1 MNKSIL
7 SLTALLASTLFVL
20 AEAEVGK
27 PAPTFTSKDTNGKSH
42 SFAEFKGKI
51 VVLEAYNLDCPFCAN
66 HFKTGAMQE
75 LQGYA
80 TSKGAI
86 WLVVNSVHAKHPSY
100 RTPEAAKK
108 EFVAQKMKATGWID
122 DSDGNIGKAYGLKTT
137 PHMIVIDQNGLVAY
151 KGAIDNK
158 PSDEGDPR
166 TARNYVREALD
177 SLMAGKAVAVTKTQ
191 PYGCGVKYA
200 D

>member
-27 PAPTFTSKDTNGKSH
+27 PAPTFTSKDTNGKSR
-42 SFAEFKGKI
+42 SLAEFKGKI
-51 VVLEAYNLDCPFCAN
+51 IVLEAYNLDCPFCA
-66 HFKTGAMQE
+66 HHYKTGAMQE
-75 LQGYA
+75 LQAYA

-108 EFVAQKMKATGWID
+108 EFLAQKMKAIGWVD
-122 DSDGNIGKAYGLKTT
+122 DHAGEIGKAYGLKTT
-137 PHMIVIDQNGLVAY
+137 PHMIVIDQKGLVAY

-166 TARNYVREALD
+166 TARNYVREVLD

-191 PYGCGVKYA
+191 PYGCSVKYA